1 MWTPSFLT
9 FFRGYRN
16 GILGQNRLIFWS
28 FVFREM
34 KINSGLSHKDCLSE
48 EIRIQDPRKHVR

>member
-16 GILGQNRLIFWS
+16 GTLGQNRLIFWS